1 MKTRTF
7 AACTLGIAL
16 AVLTVSSPALADRVD
31 RRQIRQGSR
40 IAAGACNG
48 ALTQPEAARLMAR
61 ERALAR
67 DERFMGRNGLSL
79 AERRGLERRQDRL
92 SRDIYRQKHD
102 RQNRI
107 F

>member
-1 MKTRTF
+1 MKTKKF
-7 AACTLGIAL
+7 AAATLGIAL
-16 AVLTVSSPALADRVD
+16 AVLAVSSPARADRVD

-40 IAAGACNG
+40 IGAGACTG
-48 ALTQPEAARLMAR
+48 SLTRPEAARLRAR

-67 DERFMGRNGLSL
+67 DERAMRVDGLSRS
-79 AERRGLERRQDRL
+79 ERRELDARQDRL

-102 RQNRI
+102 RQNRA

>member
-1 MKTRTF
+1 MKNRRF

-16 AVLTVSSPALADRVD
+16 AVLAVSSTARADRVD

-40 IAAGACNG
+40 IAAGACSG
-48 ALTQPEAARLMAR
+48 ALTRPEAARLMAR
-61 ERALAR
+61 ERRLAR
-67 DERFMGRNGLSL
+67 DERVMRRNGLGP
-79 AERRGLERRQDRL
+79 AERRALERRQDRL

>member
-1 MKTRTF
+1 MKNKRF

-16 AVLTVSSPALADRVD
+16 AVLVVSSPARADRVD

-40 IAAGACNG
+40 IAGGACSG
-48 ALTQPEAARLMAR
+48 ALTRPEAARLMAR
-61 ERALAR
+61 ERRLAFG
-67 DERFMGRNGLSL
+67 ERAMRRNGLNS
-79 AERRGLERRQDRL
+79 AERRALERRQDRL